1 MIQLLHIITKLLLH
15 VIMQKSHRANYHR
28 LFGPYL
34 SNELCFRRY
43 LKIEIVGEVF
53 MLSGKSFHT
62 LVPAQ
67 HIIQI
72 VGWRLSVHMGV
83 VIYF

>member
-34 SNELCFRRY
+34 FNKLHFIQNLE
-43 LKIEIVGEVF
+43 IEIVGEVF
-53 MLSGKSFHT
+53 
-62 LVPAQ
+62 
-67 HIIQI
+67 I
-72 VGWRLSVHMGV
+72 
-83 VIYF
+83 